1 MTKREW
7 EILEILK
14 ENPMISQKDLA
25 EKLGITRSSVAG
37 HIMNLTNKGQI
48 QGKGYILRK
57 SPYAVVIGGSN
68 MDIQGFPSLPLISRD
83 SNPGRVKVSCGGV
96 ARNIAENMAR
106 LGAEV
111 KLLTVLGD
119 DSHGQQLIEEST
131 RAGIDM
137 SDILIIPDKGTS
149 SYLSILNEKGDMAL
163 ALSDM
168 EIMESFTVS
177 YIQSRHRQLSNA
189 SVIVLDANIPED
201 VISYICRTYRDIPI
215 FADPVSS
222 AKASR
227 LTASLPFLHTIKPN
241 AMEAQVL
248 TGLTIENEQDLE
260 KAAGKLREKGVR
272 NVVISLNDK
281 GIFSLSEE
289 AALSLPN
296 PPRLPGP
303 PVNATGAGD
312 AFLAG
317 LAWGLLEKD
326 PLPLRLQKAL
336 AASGLTICHENTINP
351 NISAEKIDQFIK
363 ENY

>member
-1 MTKREW
+1 MTKRER

-25 EKLGITRSSVAG
+25 GKMGITRSSVAG
-37 HIMNLTNKGQI
+37 HIMKLTKKGQV
-48 QGKGYILRK
+48 QGKGYILRE

-68 MDIQGFPSLPLISRD
+68 MDIQGFPSRPLISGD
-83 SNPGRVKVSCGGV
+83 SNPGLVKTSCGGV
-96 ARNIAENMAR
+96 GRNIAENMAR
-106 LGAEV
+106 LGADV
-111 KLLTVLGD
+111 KLLTVVGN
-119 DSHGQQLIEEST
+119 DSNGQQLIGESS

-137 SDILIIPDKGTS
+137 SDILILQDKATS
-149 SYLSILNEKGDMAL
+149 SYLSILNDNGDLSL

-168 EIMESFTVS
+168 GIMESFTVS

-189 SVIVLDANIPED
+189 SVIVVDANIPED
-201 VISYICRTYRDIPI
+201 VIRYICRTYRDIPI

-222 AKASR
+222 SKASR
-227 LTASLPFLHTIKPN
+227 LSDCLPCINTIKPN

-248 TGLTIENEQDLE
+248 TGLIIENENDLE
-260 KAAGKLREKGVR
+260 KAARILLKRGVK
-272 NVVISLNDK
+272 NVVISRNDR
-281 GIFSLSEE
+281 GIFYLSEDS
-289 AALSLPN
+289 AVTLPN
-296 PPRLPGP
+296 PSRLPGP

-317 LAWGLLEKD
+317 LAWSVLNND
-326 PLPLRLQKAL
+326 PIALGLQKAL

-351 NISAEKIDQFIK
+351 NISAEKIEQFIK